1 MSDTEVKIR
10 ISGDSTQAVAAFNRA
25 REGAARL
32 RESYELVRGAALA
45 VGAAI
50 AASVVNAAVQAAAEY
65 TEQAM
70 DLARS
75 LGVSAG
81 EAGVFKTA
89 LEDVGASQDE
99 FSTAAGGLAKNLRTN
114 EERMQQ
120 LGVKTRDAAGNL
132 RPMTELMLDAID
144 VVNSFKEGTDRN
156 LAAQELFGKGVSGT
170 SKILLLNKEAVDENR
185 QASQELGAY
194 VGDKATAAWKE
205 FDAAG
210 DRAAVGLRGLKQTIG
225 VALMPAVTDLV
236 TAFNDS
242 MPTAIKVTRVAIG
255 TVMSAFYGLEVLV
268 IGVGETVMK
277 AIYTITEPIRALGS
291 GLWKLMNGDLKGA
304 EEELSGWPQRI
315 GMAWKDGW
323 DKIVAAS
330 GVAKERISKLFA
342 ADNVSTPEEK
352 EGNGTGTKRWV
363 GGRDPAAEAER
374 RRAAREA
381 EKLRRQQFE
390 DSIAT
395 QRLELQQYNNNM
407 EERLRIARRIADQ
420 VKAFYGEGSK
430 EHAAALAEIVRI
442 EQRAAQQRQQIQQTL
457 AASETSARL
466 AQVEEERADADLSL
480 ALGQITAEQ
489 RLEQER
495 AFQERMHEIKRQA
508 LQARLQLL
516 EKDPDSNPVERARIN
531 AEIEELQRQHQANL
545 AGITRQEKGL
555 QADPANNPWAR
566 LAQQA
571 GDATEGILTRQRT
584 ALQALQ
590 DLWKGAFNI
599 FLQEMITKPLTQW
612 LMKEAVQTGATT
624 AGVATRTAV
633 EAAGAATSLATMAGT
648 VVKTI
653 GMKAW
658 ETAASVY
665 AAIAAIPVVGP
676 FMAPAL
682 AIGAMGA
689 VMAFAGNVFSAS
701 GGFDIPAGV
710 NPLVQAHAREM
721 ILPAKHA
728 DVIRS
733 LADRG
738 GMDGAAGGTVQ
749 LHVQALDARSFER
762 YLNGPGGDGLVRAI
776 QMRQRSRRA

>member
-25 REGAARL
+25 REGATKL
-32 RESYELVRGAALA
+32 RETYESLKGAVIAFGATLA
-45 VGAAI
+45 VAAM
-50 AASVVNAAVQAAAEY
+50 NEAVQRTAEY
-65 TEQAM
+65 TEQSM
-70 DLARS
+70 DLGRA
-75 LGVSAG
+75 LGSSAG
-81 EAGVFKTA
+81 EASVFKAA
-89 LEDVGASQDE
+89 LDDVGSTQEE
-99 FSTAAGGLAKNLRTN
+99 FSTAAGALGKNLRNN
-114 EERMQQ
+114 EDRLQA
-120 LGVKTRDAAGNL
+120 LGLKTRDASGQL
-132 RPMTELMLDAID
+132 RPMTDLMLDAVE
-144 VVNSFKEGTDRN
+144 VVNSYKEGTDRN
-156 LAAQELFGKGVSGT
+156 LAAQEIFGKSVDGS
-170 SKILLLNKEAVDENR
+170 SKLLLLNKQTLDDNR
-185 QASQELGAY
+185 QAVEELGLI
-194 VGDKATAAWKE
+194 VGDKSVTAWNE

-210 DRAAVGLRGLKQTIG
+210 DRAQLSMKGITKAVGDQ
-225 VALMPAVTDLV
+225 LMPAVTDLLNL
-236 TAFNDS
+236 FNEAA
-242 MPTAIKVTRVAIG
+242 PTAIRVLRGALG
-255 TVMSAFYGLEVLV
+255 GLMTAFYGVQNGIV
-268 IGVGETVMK
+268 IVGEVVM
-277 AIYTITEPIRALGS
+277 ATLYTITEPIRALGS
-291 GLWKLMNGDLKGA
+291 GLWKLLHGDFKGA
-304 EEELSGWPQRI
+304 EEELSNWPTRI
-315 GMAWKDGW
+315 GNAWQAGW
-323 DKIVAAS
+323 DKIVASSSAARERITNLFTDDTAS
-330 GVAKERISKLFA
+330 APTPGAGQGRGYVAKP
-342 ADNVSTPEEK
+342 DT
-352 EGNGTGTKRWV
+352 
-363 GGRDPAAEAER
+363 AAEAER

>member
-25 REGAARL
+25 REGATKL
-32 RESYELVRGAALA
+32 RETYESLKGAVIAFGATLA
-45 VGAAI
+45 VAAM
-50 AASVVNAAVQAAAEY
+50 NEAVQRTAEY
-65 TEQAM
+65 TEQSM
-70 DLARS
+70 DLGRA
-75 LGVSAG
+75 LGSSAG
-81 EAGVFKTA
+81 EASVFKAA
-89 LEDVGASQDE
+89 LDDVGSTQEE
-99 FSTAAGGLAKNLRTN
+99 FSTAAGALGKNLRNN
-114 EERMQQ
+114 EDRLQA
-120 LGVKTRDAAGNL
+120 LGLKTRDASGQL
-132 RPMTELMLDAID
+132 RPMNELMLDAVE
-144 VVNSFKEGTDRN
+144 VVNSYKEGTDRN
-156 LAAQELFGKGVSGT
+156 LAAQEIFGKSVDGS
-170 SKILLLNKEAVDENR
+170 SKLLLLNKQTLDDNR
-185 QASQELGAY
+185 QAVEELGLI
-194 VGDKATAAWKE
+194 VGDKSVTAWNE

-210 DRAAVGLRGLKQTIG
+210 DRAQLSMKGITKAVGDQ
-225 VALMPAVTDLV
+225 LMPAVTDLLNL
-236 TAFNDS
+236 FNEAA
-242 MPTAIKVTRVAIG
+242 PTAIRVLRGALG
-255 TVMSAFYGLEVLV
+255 GLMTAFYGLQNGIV
-268 IGVGETVMK
+268 IVGEVVM
-277 AIYTITEPIRALGS
+277 ATLYTITEPIRALGS
-291 GLWKLMNGDLKGA
+291 GLWKLLHGDFKGA
-304 EEELSGWPQRI
+304 EEELSNWPTRI
-315 GMAWKDGW
+315 GNAWQAGW
-323 DKIVAAS
+323 DKIVASSSAARERITNLFTDDTAS
-330 GVAKERISKLFA
+330 APTPGAGQGRGYVAKPDA
-342 ADNVSTPEEK
+342 
-352 EGNGTGTKRWV
+352 
-363 GGRDPAAEAER
+363 AAEAER
-374 RRAAREA
+374 CRAAREA

-738 GMDGAAGGTVQ
+738 GMGGAAGGTLQ

>member
-25 REGAARL
+25 REGATKL
-32 RESYELVRGAALA
+32 RETYESLKGAVIAFGATLA
-45 VGAAI
+45 VAAM
-50 AASVVNAAVQAAAEY
+50 NEAVQRTAEY
-65 TEQAM
+65 TEQSM
-70 DLARS
+70 DLGRA
-75 LGVSAG
+75 LGSSAG
-81 EAGVFKTA
+81 EASVFKAA
-89 LEDVGASQDE
+89 LDDVGSTQEE
-99 FSTAAGGLAKNLRTN
+99 FSTAAGALGKNLRNN
-114 EERMQQ
+114 EDRLQA
-120 LGVKTRDAAGNL
+120 LGLKTRDASGQL
-132 RPMTELMLDAID
+132 RPMNELMLDAVEVI
-144 VVNSFKEGTDRN
+144 NSYKEGTDRN
-156 LAAQELFGKGVSGT
+156 LAAQEIFGKSVDGS
-170 SKILLLNKEAVDENR
+170 SKLLLLNKQTLDDNR
-185 QASQELGAY
+185 QAVEELGLI
-194 VGDKATAAWKE
+194 VGDKSVTAWNE

-210 DRAAVGLRGLKQTIG
+210 DRAQLSMKGITKAVGDQ
-225 VALMPAVTDLV
+225 LMPAVTDLLNL
-236 TAFNDS
+236 FNEAA
-242 MPTAIKVTRVAIG
+242 PTAIRVLRGALG
-255 TVMSAFYGLEVLV
+255 GLMTAFYGLQNGIV
-268 IGVGETVMK
+268 IVGEVVM
-277 AIYTITEPIRALGS
+277 ATLYTITEPIRALGS
-291 GLWKLMNGDLKGA
+291 GLWKLLHGDFKGA
-304 EEELSGWPQRI
+304 EEELSNWPTRI
-315 GMAWKDGW
+315 GNAWQAGW
-323 DKIVAAS
+323 DKIVASSSAARERITNLFTDDTAS
-330 GVAKERISKLFA
+330 APTPGAGQGRGYVAKPDA
-342 ADNVSTPEEK
+342 
-352 EGNGTGTKRWV
+352 
-363 GGRDPAAEAER
+363 AAEAER

-738 GMDGAAGGTVQ
+738 GMGGAAGGTLQ